1 MSYAKLKVQYFKAKT
16 EWHQALQCKD
26 DKKFGEMIARLQI
39 AQATLKNII
48 RVPSKTAKL
57 CLPPLFSIH
66 GRFHGSE
73 EGEIEA

>member
-26 DKKFGEMIARLQI
+26 EKKFGEMIARLQI

-48 RVPSKTAKL
+48 KVRESHIFTRDTAKFIFGPVL
-57 CLPPLFSIH
+57 ID
-66 GRFHGSE
+66 
-73 EGEIEA
+73 I